1 MKRIVLLFTLAI
13 GVLSSQAQ
21 AQSNIGFRTIGASL
35 GYVSPEDLGGTFGLG
50 VFADL
55 GQITPEIRLEPRV
68 EYWSSS
74 EESFGAK
81 ASIRDISIGARGKY
95 FFEVANSQIRPFAG
109 AGLGL
114 HFLNAEASVTIPG
127 FPTLSSS
134 QSETKLGVELGGG
147 MESSLN
153 PKVDFHAHLW
163 YGIVSNASQF
173 SMRVGLSH
181 KLGGGESRRATSAKR
196 AAPARSSSKPKR

>member
-1 MKRIVLLFTLAI
+1 MKRTVLLLALATS
-13 GVLSSQAQ
+13 VLSSQAQ
-21 AQSNIGFRTIGASL
+21 AQSSIGFRTIGGSI

-55 GQITPEIRLEPRV
+55 GRITPDIGLEPRI
-68 EYWSSS
+68 EYWSST
-74 EESFGAK
+74 ESAFGAE
-81 ASIRDISIGARGKY
+81 ATLRDISVGARGKY
-95 FFEVANSQIRPFAG
+95 FFEVKNSQIRPFAG

-114 HFLNAEASVTIPG
+114 HFLNAEATVTVPG
-127 FPTLSSS
+127 FPALTSSA
-134 QSETKLGVELGGG
+134 SETKLGVELGGG

-153 PKVDFHAHLW
+153 PKVDFHANIW

-181 KLGGGESRRATSAKR
+181 KLGGGEVKHTTTAKKRATTTKSTSKKR
-196 AAPARSSSKPKR
+196 